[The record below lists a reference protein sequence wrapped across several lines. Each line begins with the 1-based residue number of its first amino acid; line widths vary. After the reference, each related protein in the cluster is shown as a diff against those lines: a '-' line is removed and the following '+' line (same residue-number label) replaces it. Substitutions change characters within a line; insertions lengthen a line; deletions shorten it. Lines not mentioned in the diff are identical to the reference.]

1 MRGWPQNKLLKENEM
16 ENITGLTLSGTP
28 WTPEFVTE
36 LDPKKCI
43 GCGRCF
49 KVCSRDVLDLIVRG
63 EDMEMDDDE
72 DYDEDDPASVM
83 MLKDAG
89 DCIGCG
95 ACGRVCPKGCYSY
108 SPAPVRG

>member
-1 MRGWPQNKLLKENEM
+1 MTDHTTRDGSAWVP
-16 ENITGLTLSGTP
+16 TYLTDINGQR
-28 WTPEFVTE
+28 
-36 LDPKKCI
+36 CI

-49 KVCSRDVLDLIVRG
+49 KVCPRDVLDLIVRG

-72 DYDEDDPASVM
+72 DYDEDDTASIM
-83 MLKDAG
+83 TIANAG

-108 SPAPVRG
+108 AALPVQA

>member
-1 MRGWPQNKLLKENEM
+1 M
-16 ENITGLTLSGTP
+16 ENITGLTLGGSP
-28 WTPEFVTE
+28 WTPEFVTA

-43 GCGRCF
+43 GCGRCY

-72 DYDEDDPASVM
+72 DYDEDDTASVM
-83 MLKDAG
+83 TLANPA

-95 ACGRVCPKGCYSY
+95 ACSRVCPKGCYSF
-108 SPAPVRG
+108 AAQPVQAA